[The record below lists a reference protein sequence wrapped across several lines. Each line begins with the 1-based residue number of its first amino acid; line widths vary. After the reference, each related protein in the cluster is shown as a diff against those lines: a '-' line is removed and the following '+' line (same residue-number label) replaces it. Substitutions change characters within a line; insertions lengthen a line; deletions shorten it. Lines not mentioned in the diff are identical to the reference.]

1 MNNPPLYC
9 IRTDAV
15 LIHPALPGFPLTGAP
30 AMCSAADAP
39 TANFM
44 VATALA
50 PIHWP
55 TILSLWAIKQPRRAH
70 IWPLRA
76 LLHLYLMLSLP
87 HIISVEPGPSLDVIA
102 NNHDLTYENLLDQST
117 HYVGNF
123 WVRTPEMLLLSM
135 RRVKEHGIPNLL
147 RALTQVALHADK
159 THDTQIA
166 RGFANSM
173 ITLIT
178 QLQTHVREDTLPS
191 INLSRRRAGIIE
203 RALHVAVHN
212 AAPGVHAYL
221 GDPTTITAR
230 ALSPSLSSDKVNVAN
245 QRAALG
251 ETLGAAIQQLT
262 APSAAL
268 GTLG

>member
-1 MNNPPLYC
+1 MVSLPLYC

-15 LIHPALPGFPLTGAP
+15 LIHPGLPGFPITGAP
-30 AMCSAADAP
+30 TVCAAPNAP
-39 TANFM
+39 TANFV

-55 TILSLWAIKQPRRAH
+55 TILSLWGIKQPRRAH

-87 HIISVEPGPSLDVIA
+87 HIISVEPGPSLETVA
-102 NNHDLTYENLLDQST
+102 RNHELTYENLLDQST

-123 WVRTPEMLLLSM
+123 WVRIPEMLLLSM
-135 RRVKEHGIPNLL
+135 RRVKEPGIPNML
-147 RALTQVALHADK
+147 RALTQTALQAD
-159 THDTQIA
+159 TLHGTQVA
-166 RGFANSM
+166 RGFADSM

-178 QLQTHVREDTLPS
+178 QLQARVTKGTLLS

-230 ALSPSLSSDKVNVAN
+230 TLTPSLSSDKVNVAN
-245 QRAALG
+245 QKAALG
-251 ETLGAAIQQLT
+251 ETLGHALQELT
-262 APSAAL
+262 TPGRTPS
-268 GTLG
+268 TLV